1 MSNIVD
7 NTQNFTFENLSL
19 GNTQGM
25 QGGGYFS
32 KLHYEN
38 DSFLV
43 QTPSSFTKKG
53 ICRTGKKIYCDLK
66 FNHNDKKNSDFIDW
80 LSKVEDTVRD
90 LIYDNRDEW
99 FHEPPT
105 KEDIEYIWNS
115 SIRNWKKTNTLV
127 RTYIQ
132 KPKHNKQFTIS
143 IYDENEDV
151 KTLDDITE
159 DSKMITIV
167 QILGVKWTSQSAQ
180 LDICLRQVMLIEN
193 KPIFEQCLIRN
204 TSQTVQSES
213 DNLVNTTDEV
223 VVDTIDIS
231 ENNKKEN
238 IENDIVQSNNIFSET
253 SSKTDL
259 SVKDTDVIE
268 TDATDKTPSN
278 ISESLHTENSI
289 QLCIEDKDDDDKNS
303 VVDNDI
309 VDLSSNIVN
318 TDKKDLVKNSEK
330 NEKETSS
337 NENVEKST
345 ENVISNSNEPESTRN
360 MSHNLEKNDTSD
372 SNEITIDLEPLE
384 KSTELHEVNIDFND
398 TKDSISLKNPNEVYI
413 EIYRE
418 AKNKAR
424 SAKRLAIQAYLE
436 AKRIKS
442 VYLLDQLDSDSESD
456 DEYFFSENE

>member
-32 KLHYEN
+32 KLHYES

-43 QTPSSFTKKG
+43 QTPSCFTKKG

-167 QILGVKWTSQSAQ
+167 EILGVKWTSQSAQ

-193 KPIFEQCLIRN
+193 KPIFQKCLIRN
-204 TSQTVQSES
+204 TSHTTQPES
-213 DNLVNTTDEV
+213 DNLVNTTDDDV
-223 VVDTIDIS
+223 VVDTIVTS
-231 ENNKKEN
+231 ENKEQEN
-238 IENDIVQSNNIFSET
+238 DKNDIVQSNNIFSET

-259 SVKDTDVIE
+259 SKQDAEVVE
-268 TDATDKTPSN
+268 TTSN
-278 ISESLHTENSI
+278 TSSESLHTENSI
-289 QLCIEDKDDDDKNS
+289 QLCIEDNHDNDNDKDD
-303 VVDNDI
+303 VVDNDA

-318 TDKKDLVKNSEK
+318 TDKKDLVENSEK
-330 NEKETSS
+330 NEEETSP

-345 ENVISNSNEPESTRN
+345 ENVIINSDEQESTRN
-360 MSHNLEKNDTSD
+360 MSDNLEKNDTPN

-424 SAKRLAIQAYLE
+424 TAKRLAIQAYLE